1 LKNNYFSNQ
10 STGSLLTRAN
20 WGFMLDDVVTVNS
33 TNMQGKLVSLERTR
47 TTMNIVKL
55 PGFLQRFTAAALLFW
70 TVWPQ
75 TSFAA
80 PPNRIAQA
88 VTATRMRVVKG
99 NLHPLANAKNDRGAV
114 AASMRMDYMLMMLAP
129 SAAQQ
134 SELDGLLADQQNP
147 SSTQFHKWLTPE
159 DFGNRFGLSESDH
172 SKVAAWL
179 TSEGFTVNE
188 SGRGRNW
195 VAFSGNAGQVS
206 RSFRTSIHR
215 FQVEGETHYANSAE
229 PSVPEALAEVTSGFV
244 GLHDFRLKSN
254 AKLGGPAYTTASGAA
269 HYLAPEDYGTI
280 YNISPLYK
288 AGFDGTGQSI
298 AVVGGSAVPLSDL
311 RAFKTR
317 FNLPAGDPKVILYG
331 GADPGVNG
339 DQIEGNLDLE
349 WSSAIAPKASLF
361 YIYGQNPLTA
371 IIAAVSLN
379 VAPIISVSYGGCE
392 LNFSGSFYRS
402 FAQQANAQGITIVV
416 ASGDAGSAG
425 CDRQGSELFAAR
437 GNVIQFP
444 SALPEVTSVG
454 GTQFAEGSGK
464 YWATTNTSNGG
475 SALSY
480 IPEMPWN
487 ESDSSGLIAGGG
499 GASQIYPKPLWQA
512 GPGVPP
518 DGVRDTPDV
527 SLTAALHDGYLVYF
541 SDASTSP
548 GLYVAGGTSAS
559 APSLAG
565 ILAILNQ
572 YQVAKNFQSKPGLGN
587 INPQLYRLAQAAPSA
602 FHDITTGDN
611 LVPCVQGSADC
622 LTGFLGAKAG
632 PGYDLA
638 TGLGSI
644 DVNNLVTN
652 WNNATGS
659 VSVTVTAD
667 NARPSLNDSVTVTA
681 RVSVVTG
688 TGGPTGRVD
697 FSVSGISFG
706 SVPLSYDAI
715 SPFATLTL
723 PVGRIG
729 LGRATVTAEYSGD
742 ATFSSGG
749 ATLPLQIV
757 VPGNGAAAIVLS
769 GPFQVYPATPV
780 DPQGFVWQTNFTLT
794 ESAGT
799 PAVVTGF
806 TIDGQPQPLAQYFP
820 TTNLQANSSLIVR
833 VVFRNIVAFS
843 TRTFGIQLIDA
854 SGTNINRQITVTYFP
869 TPEFE
874 DIGLRAFPLTV
885 TQDTSNASCPW
896 PVRLSVDD
904 LGGFTDTITG
914 LFAGSVSYSSQIA
927 SIFGTRRLETLG
939 SLQGTLCLSGVTVPA
954 TETIEVDF
962 ASGITQQVTVTL
974 LPPAISPAKLSA
986 SPANVLL
993 TASPGKN
1000 GQSTIAV
1007 NLTDKTQ
1014 PWTAAIFP
1022 ANRTTGWL
1030 TTSQL
1035 SGTGPGQITLTATSA
1050 GYAPGAYRATI
1061 LLQSPGALPQTV
1073 EVPVV
1078 FINGGSTAGT
1088 LITGAGNAA
1097 VPSIF
1102 VIAPGELLTVT
1113 GTNLANT
1120 TRIISS
1126 LPLPYTADG
1135 VSATVNGVAAP
1146 ILYASPT
1153 QINLQVPYGVS
1164 AGAGVIG
1171 INNNGEVA
1179 GFPVLIA
1186 PAAPGIFTDAA
1197 NNIVPNAT
1205 VTQNGAL
1212 TLYLTGAGDIASTL
1226 LTAFAPALNTPVAF
1240 LPRHVLPISAT
1251 VGGAQVFIQY
1261 AGLAPG
1267 LIGTTQVNLLLPGN
1281 VPAGLQPVVITVN
1294 GVASNQGFVTVQMVV
1309 PTTTQP

>member
-1 LKNNYFSNQ
+1 
-10 STGSLLTRAN
+10 
-20 WGFMLDDVVTVNS
+20 
-33 TNMQGKLVSLERTR
+33 
-47 TTMNIVKL
+47 MNTVKL
-55 PGFLQRFTAAALLFW
+55 PAFLQKFILSAVVVAS
-70 TVWPQ
+70 VWPQ
-75 TSFAA
+75 SSFAA
-80 PPNRIAQA
+80 PANRIQQA
-88 VTATRMRVVKG
+88 VTGARMRVIKG
-99 NLHPLANAKNDRGAV
+99 NLHPLANPKNDRGAV
-114 AASMRMDYMLMMLAP
+114 DATMPMDYMLMMLTP
-129 SAAQQ
+129 SASQQ
-134 SELDGLLADQQNP
+134 SDLDVLLADQQNP
-147 SSTQFHKWLTPE
+147 SSPQFHKWLTPE
-159 DFGNRFGLSESDH
+159 DFGDRFGLSQSDH

-179 TSEGFTVNE
+179 TAEGFTVNE

-215 FQVEGETHYANSAE
+215 FQVNGKTHYANAAE

-244 GLHDFRLKSN
+244 GLHDFHLTSN
-254 AKLGGPAYTTASGAA
+254 AKLGGPAFTAGGGAV

-280 YNISPLYK
+280 YNIAPLYK

-298 AVVGGSAVPLSDL
+298 AVVGDSAVPLSDL

-331 GADPGVNG
+331 GADPGVNAN
-339 DQIEGNLDLE
+339 QFEGNLDLE
-349 WSSAIAPKASLF
+349 WSSAIAPKANLF
-361 YIYGQNPLTA
+361 YVYGQNPLTA

-392 LNFSGSFYRS
+392 LNFSGSYYRS

-416 ASGDAGSAG
+416 ASGDAGGAG
-425 CDRQGSELFAAR
+425 CDRQDSELFAAR
-437 GNVIQFP
+437 GNTISFP

-454 GTQFAEGSGK
+454 GTQFAEGAGK
-464 YWATTNTSNGG
+464 YWAAANTANGG

-480 IPEMPWN
+480 IPEVPWN

-499 GASQIYPKPLWQA
+499 GASQIYTKPLWQA
-512 GPGVPP
+512 GPGVPA

-527 SLTAALHDGYLVYF
+527 SLSAALHDGYLVFF
-541 SDASTSP
+541 SSASNSP
-548 GLYVAGGTSAS
+548 GLYVTGGTSAS

-572 YQVAKNFQSKPGLGN
+572 YQVSKNFQRQPGLGN
-587 INPQLYRLAQAAPSA
+587 INPQLYRLAQSTPSA
-602 FHDITTGDN
+602 FHDIATGDN

-622 LTGFLGAKAG
+622 VTGFFGANAA

-638 TGLGSI
+638 TGLGSL

-652 WNNATGS
+652 WNNATAS
-659 VSVTVTAD
+659 VSVTVTGD
-667 NARPSLNDSVTVTA
+667 NPRPSLNDSVTVTA
-681 RVSVVTG
+681 RVAVVTG

-697 FSVSGISFG
+697 FSINGVSFG

-715 SPFATLTL
+715 SPYAKIVL

-729 LGRATVTAEYSGD
+729 LGRVTVTAEYSGD

-749 ATLPLQIV
+749 GTLPLQIV
-757 VPGNGAAAIVLS
+757 APTNGAAIVLS
-769 GPFQVYPATPV
+769 GPFQVWPATPV
-780 DPQGFVWQTNFTLT
+780 DPQGFVWQSNLTLS

-820 TTNLQANSSLIVR
+820 TTNLQANSTLVVR
-833 VVFRNIVAFS
+833 VVFRNIIAFS
-843 TRTFGIQLIDA
+843 THTFGIQLIDA
-854 SGTNINRQITVTYFP
+854 SGTNITREITVTYYP

-874 DIGLRAFPLTV
+874 DIGLRAFPLIV
-885 TQDTSNASCPW
+885 TQDSSNPSCPW
-896 PVRLSVDD
+896 PIRLSVDD

-914 LFAGSVSYSSQIA
+914 LFAGGVSYTSQIA
-927 SIFGTRRLETLG
+927 AVFGTRRLETLG

-962 ASGITQQVTVTL
+962 ASGIAQQVTVTL
-974 LPPAISPAKLSA
+974 LPPAISPAKISA
-986 SPANVLL
+986 TPSNALL
-993 TASPGKN
+993 TATPGKN

-1007 NLTDKTQ
+1007 NLTDKGQ

-1035 SGTGPGQITLTATSA
+1035 SGTGPGQITLTANSA

-1061 LLQSPGALPQTV
+1061 LLQSPGASPQTV
-1073 EVPVV
+1073 EIPVV
-1078 FINGGSTAGT
+1078 FLNASSSAGT
-1088 LITGAGNAA
+1088 LITGIGNAA
-1097 VPSIF
+1097 VLTQST
-1102 VIAPGELLTVT
+1102 IAPGMLLTIT
-1113 GTNLANT
+1113 GTKLSNT
-1120 TRIISS
+1120 TRVISS
-1126 LPLPYTADG
+1126 TPLPYTADG
-1135 VSATVNGVAAP
+1135 VSTTVNGVAAP

-1153 QINLQVPYGVS
+1153 QLNIQVPYGVS
-1164 AGAGVIG
+1164 AGPGVVG
-1171 INNNGEVA
+1171 VNNNGEIA
-1179 GFPVLIA
+1179 GFAVRIA

-1197 NNIVPNAT
+1197 NNVAPTAT
-1205 VTQNGAL
+1205 AKQNGAL
-1212 TLYLTGAGDIASTL
+1212 TLYLTGAGDIVSTL
-1226 LTAFAPALNTPVAF
+1226 PTAFAPAANTPPAF
-1240 LPRHVLPISAT
+1240 LPKHVLPISAT
-1251 VGGAQVFIQY
+1251 VGGAQVFIQT

-1267 LIGTTQVNLLLPGN
+1267 LVGTTQITLLLPGT
-1281 VPAGLQPVVITVN
+1281 VPLGLQPVVITVN
-1294 GVASNQGFVTVQMVV
+1294 GVASNSAFVTVQGV
-1309 PTTTQP
+1309 PPSTLQP